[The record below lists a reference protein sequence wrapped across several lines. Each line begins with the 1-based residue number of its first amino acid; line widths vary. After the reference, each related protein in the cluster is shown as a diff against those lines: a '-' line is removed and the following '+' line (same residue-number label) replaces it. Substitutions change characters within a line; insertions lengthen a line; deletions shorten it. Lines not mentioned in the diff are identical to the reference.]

1 MRNDWMNRFQT
12 IRAVAIGGTVVAI
25 VILWLVRW
33 WRPAPADRLRIK
45 FGFRTLTAHC
55 SAHLPHIDPQ

>member
-45 FGFRTLTAHC
+45 FGFRT
-55 SAHLPHIDPQ
+55 